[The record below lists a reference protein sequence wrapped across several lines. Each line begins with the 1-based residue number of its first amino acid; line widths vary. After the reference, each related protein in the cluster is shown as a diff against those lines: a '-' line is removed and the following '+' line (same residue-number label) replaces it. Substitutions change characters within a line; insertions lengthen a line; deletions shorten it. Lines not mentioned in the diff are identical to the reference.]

1 MMHVAT
7 GEICK
12 YSLATMEET
21 EDRDIILLAVLLVYS
36 PIFVTLRIEIVVS
49 FSNFLSYLSL

>member
-1 MMHVAT
+1 MPLITT